1 MSPLPVLA
9 LASLASRLEL
19 RWLVVLIRAR
29 IGNLV
34 RKDVGLSVRWLGHVS
49 RHIWR
54 KFRIRE
60 LRNRFSRFLAHD
72 GLLFRR
78 LTVTAPRLFREGDEA

>member
-1 MSPLPVLA
+1 M
-9 LASLASRLEL
+9 ASRLEL

-54 KFRIRE
+54 EFRIRE
-60 LRNRFSRFLAHD
+60 LRDLFSRFLAHD
-72 GLLFRR
+72 GLLF
-78 LTVTAPRLFREGDEA
+78 TGPNDAVPCLFRDEGDEA

>member
-34 RKDVGLSVRWLGHVS
+34 RKDVGLSIGGLGHVS

-60 LRNRFSRFLAHD
+60 LRDRFSRFLAHD
-72 GLLFRR
+72 GLLFRGANDA
-78 LTVTAPRLFREGDEA
+78 VPCLFRSGGEA